1 MTLLRPLYM
10 QPGVGDPAIQYT
22 AQDDRASL
30 LSAVFS
36 REGVLDVDAGQ
47 LKVTQRAA
55 GANFSVDI
63 AAGRAAINGD
73 DVSDQGT
80 YVVTNTATV
89 NLATPVAPGSGTRVH
104 RVIARVKD
112 KLHNGTWTTYEWVLE
127 ILQDTGAGTPA
138 TPASAISLA
147 TVSIAAGAASVT
159 NANIT
164 DTRPYASVGTRDR
177 SGTWSVTSDFLAED
191 PNRPL
196 TYRVNP
202 DGWVALSGFVRW
214 TAANFT
220 PTGNVQYGI
229 SNGAMP
235 AAVRPAGSYRDT
247 IIPTSAGPCQ
257 ISVTPPDG
265 VLKFLF
271 WQNTTLVQNQTWWS
285 FDGCGWRL

>member
-10 QPGVGDPAIQYT
+10 QPGIGDPAIQYT

-63 AAGRAAINGD
+63 AAGRAAIVGD

-112 KLHNGTWTTYEWVLE
+112 KLHNGSWTTYEWTLE
-127 ILQDTGAGTPA
+127 ILQDTGSGTPA

-147 TVSIAAGAASVT
+147 TISITAGQASVT
-159 NANIT
+159 TTPHIA
-164 DTRPYASVGTRDR
+164 DTRTPASVGTADR
-177 SGTWSVTSDFLAED
+177 SGTFSSAGAAYAVSDVT
-191 PNRPL
+191 RPL
-196 TYRVNP
+196 TWRINP
-202 DGWVALSGFVRW
+202 DGWVSLAGWIQW
-214 TAANFT
+214 TD
-220 PTGNVQYGI
+220 V
-229 SNGAMP
+229 
-235 AAVRPAGSYRDT
+235 
-247 IIPTSAGPCQ
+247 
-257 ISVTPPDG
+257 
-265 VLKFLF
+265 
-271 WQNTTLVQNQTWWS
+271 NTTLNAGQFFGITTALPSALRANGIRDFVGLSSHGPLHMRIGGTGVLEYRFQATTTIIQNSSWWS
-285 FDGCGWRL
+285 FDGCGYRL